1 MACVEKEIPFSS
13 QTDHELKHI
22 SSGKHITPFK
32 SKDIETFSTQINNR
46 INENLEEN
54 SKISLYYDMN
64 EFSNLETTKTQFSL
78 THLNISSLQY
88 HFEELDDYLNTSKT
102 HHINVIGIIESR
114 LKKGIS
120 PLPKINLQNSK
131 IEPTESEKGGSLL
144 YISSDLNYKVRNGLK
159 MFKSIALESVFIEI
173 KIKGKEKNIIIRCIY
188 KHSKLPIEEFHY
200 QFFSA
205 ILEKVSFENKD
216 IYLLGDFNINLLN
229 YESDRHTCTLS

>member
-13 QTDHELKHI
+13 QTDHKIKYI
-22 SSGKHITPFK
+22 SSGKHIIPFK
-32 SKDIETFSTQINNR
+32 SKDIETFTTRINNR

-88 HFEELDDYLNTSKT
+88 HFEEFHDYLNTSKT

-120 PLPKINLQNSK
+120 PLSKINL
-131 IEPTESEKGGSLL
+131 
-144 YISSDLNYKVRNGLK
+144 
-159 MFKSIALESVFIEI
+159 
-173 KIKGKEKNIIIRCIY
+173 
-188 KHSKLPIEEFHY
+188 
-200 QFFSA
+200 
-205 ILEKVSFENKD
+205 
-216 IYLLGDFNINLLN
+216 
-229 YESDRHTCTLS
+229 